1 MLWNI
6 ENMANTTSSVNQ
18 KGSEKNISD
27 VNQGTSSDN
36 LDLVQILSHTEVG
49 ISQGGD
55 SNSANFGSTK
65 V

>member
-6 ENMANTTSSVNQ
+6 ENTANKTSSVNQ

>member
-6 ENMANTTSSVNQ
+6 ENTANTTPSVNQ

-49 ISQGGD
+49 FS
-55 SNSANFGSTK
+55 
-65 V
+65 